1 MKHLLLS
8 FLFVSL
14 LTFPSH
20 IFAQTHNW
28 SILTGDSTANYDLAS
43 CITKDASGNII
54 TCGWFSGNIQLDP
67 VSSLPFN
74 LTSVHGSA
82 FMAKYSPSGVLMWA
96 KKIEGSAYVGIRAVV
111 TDASG
116 NLYVTGVHAG
126 TTDFDP
132 GAGVANL
139 VSLGSS
145 SNMFVAK
152 YDNNGNY
159 LWANTAGSS
168 GNTDEGYTIALDNM
182 NNVIVGGHFTGTAY
196 FDPQLGAGGSLQA
209 ISSLDAFVAKYD
221 ALGNFI
227 WVKGWNPSKC
237 WELSTDAV
245 GNIYVF
251 SEFNGTFDANPGTGV
266 YNLSSVGDEDVFLIK
281 LASSGNFIWGKSL
294 GSIAYES
301 VGAIKCVG
309 TNAIY
314 ICGQYGGTIDMD
326 FGAGVSTL
334 QGPNNNYNGYI
345 AKYDTA
351 GNIFWANRIGS
362 DSSYVRFE
370 ALDVAANG
378 DVTAVGEYQTYT
390 GFIDANP
397 GVGSY
402 PLHTNAIAEAG
413 LVVRLDANGLFKNA
427 FDIETSY
434 RLDLLNV
441 VCDNNNNV
449 YVAGFFEDSVYID
462 PNSTNLSAISKGFED
477 ILIAKYTY
485 NALSQI
491 NKLEKQLQFSLFPN
505 PTTEK
510 VNISWD
516 NTQTNAYQIAIYNV
530 VGECV
535 LKKEIQ
541 NNRANQNIEIQL
553 PLIPKGI
560 YMVKAISTD
569 GNIGSQLLH
578 IE

>member
-1 MKHLLLS
+1 MKYLSLS
-8 FLFVSL
+8 FCLVLL
-14 LTFPSH
+14 LTFSKQSL
-20 IFAQTHNW
+20 AQTHNW
-28 SILTGDSTANYDLAS
+28 SVLTGDSTTSYDFAS
-43 CITKDASGNII
+43 CITKDMVGNII
-54 TCGWFSGNIQLDP
+54 TCGWFHGNIQLDP
-67 VSSLPFN
+67 ASSLPFN
-74 LTSVHGSA
+74 LTSSRASA
-82 FMAKYSPSGVLMWA
+82 FIAKYSPLGVLMWA
-96 KKIEGSAYVGIRAVV
+96 KKIEGNSYTSISAVT
-111 TDASG
+111 TDATG
-116 NLYVTGVHAG
+116 NIYVTGVHASS
-126 TTDFDP
+126 TDFDP
-132 GAGVANL
+132 GVGVATL

-159 LWANTAGSS
+159 VWANTAGSS

-266 YNLSSVGDEDVFLIK
+266 YNLSSVGDEDIFLIK
-281 LASSGNFIWGKSL
+281 LAPSGNFIWGKSL
-294 GSIAYES
+294 GSSAFES

-314 ICGQYGGTIDMD
+314 ICGQYGGAIDMD
-326 FGAGVSTL
+326 FGAGVNTL

-351 GNIFWANRIGS
+351 GNIFWAKRIGS

-370 ALDVAANG
+370 GLDIAANG

-413 LVVRLDANGLFKNA
+413 LVVRLDANGIFKNA
-427 FDIETSY
+427 FDIETTY
-434 RLDLLNV
+434 RLDLRNV
-441 VCDNNNNV
+441 VCDNNDNI
-449 YVAGFFEDSVYID
+449 YVAGFFTDSVYID
-462 PNSTNLSAISKGFED
+462 PNSTSLSAVSKGYED

-485 NALSQI
+485 NTPSKI
-491 NKLEKQLQFSLFPN
+491 NGVEKQAQFSLFPN

-510 VNISWD
+510 VTIAWN
-516 NTQTNAYQIAIYNV
+516 NTYTQVAQVAIYNV
-530 VGECV
+530 VGECI
-535 LKKEIQ
+535 LKKEGEK
-541 NNRANQNIEIQL
+541 NSLNKTIEM
-553 PLIPKGI
+553 PLSSIPKGMYI
-560 YMVKAISTD
+560 VKVIATD
-569 GNIGSQLLH
+569 GNIESQLLH
-578 IE
+578 IQ